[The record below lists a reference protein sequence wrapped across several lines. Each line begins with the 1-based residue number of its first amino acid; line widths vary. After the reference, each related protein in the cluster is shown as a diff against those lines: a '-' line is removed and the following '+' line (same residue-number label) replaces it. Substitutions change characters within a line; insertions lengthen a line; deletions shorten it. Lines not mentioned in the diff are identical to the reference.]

1 MSRIV
6 LVKVVWIG
14 WGSYPNMD
22 QGKKGNGRQ
31 EEITAGKNFHP
42 TTQKISKSI
51 RTMLEIVISH
61 QFNSGG
67 LPNLVSLEIRH
78 LLELI
83 HGRQIQ
89 VHNIERPAKR

>member
-31 EEITAGKNFHP
+31 EKITAGKNFHP

-67 LPNLVSLEIRH
+67 LRH